1 VMRLTQQEFRR
12 EAAELGIPAHLT
24 AISESALIAA
34 FNAGAAAIVLVCGYH
49 MLRRGVP
56 HWVFAFGHEGRYVL
70 VHDPAAR
77 GNDRSTRTAAET
89 YAIPWTAFMKMTRF
103 GRDDLSATILI
114 RKGSHQ

>member
-1 VMRLTQQEFRR
+1 MRLTQQEFRR

-24 AISESALIAA
+24 AIRESALIAA
-34 FNAGAAAIVLVCGYH
+34 FDSGATAIVLVCGHH

-77 GNDRSTRTAAET
+77 RDDRNAAIAAET

-103 GRDDLSATILI
+103 GRGDLSATILI